1 MSQQDLVTTKP
12 VRGFTDSD
20 STPKLELRDIIK
32 HYGDVEAVKGISF
45 MVHDG
50 EFVTIVGPSGCGKS
64 STLRM
69 IAGLEEATA
78 GALLIE
84 GERVNELP
92 ARDRDIALSFENYAL
107 YPHLSIFEN
116 IAFPLQV
123 RRTPAK
129 EVEQRVGEILRILHL
144 EEIRNKRPA
153 EVAGGQQQRTSLGRA
168 LVRSATIYLIDEPLS
183 HLDAQ
188 ERTSL
193 RAEIQRIQ
201 KTQGLTF
208 IMVTHDQ
215 SEALAMSDRIIVMND
230 GHIMQDATPYDVYE
244 HPENLFVAD
253 FIGEPPMNLLEGS
266 LAQVAGRWI
275 WKKDNIQLDITDVTK
290 RMNFPPVEGSAVLG
304 IRPSYIA
311 PEKAVDGRLSLT
323 AEIFSHEFLGDTSL
337 ITAKAADQ
345 MIRAMCLVDEEH
357 ATGQDIEL
365 SLNPNHILIFDSE
378 NKQGGLS
385 GGGGGQ
391 EHTEG

>member
-1 MSQQDLVTTKP
+1 MSQQDLVTTKSVP
-12 VRGFTDSD
+12 GLTDSD

-69 IAGLEEATA
+69 IAGLEETTA

-129 EVEQRVGEILRILHL
+129 EIEQRVGEVLRILHL

-168 LVRSATIYLIDEPLS
+168 LVRSAAIYLIDEPLS

-230 GHIMQDATPYDVYE
+230 GRIMQDATPYDVYE

-266 LAQVAGRWI
+266 LAQVADHWI
-275 WKKDNIQLDITDVTK
+275 WKKGDIQLDITDVTK
-290 RMNFPPVEGSAVLG
+290 RMSSPPVEGGAVLG

-311 PEKAVDGRLSLT
+311 PEKTVDGRLSLS

-345 MIRAMCLVDEEH
+345 MIRAMCLVDDGH

-365 SLNPNHILIFDSE
+365 SLNPNHILIFDSQD
-378 NKQGGLS
+378 KQGGLS